1 MADLSPAARKILISY
16 WVHHRS
22 TEPTD
27 SQKVAAVLR
36 AAVRNVW
43 TAEDI
48 LAVADE
54 LDPFVE
60 GRHHPSWSEVRHSFT
75 SPTQES
81 LQQPCNQP

>member
-1 MADLSPAARKILISY
+1 MAELSQAAKEILTSY
-16 WVHHRS
+16 WLWP
-22 TEPTD
+22 TPEFTD

-54 LDPFVE
+54 LDPHE
-60 GRHHPSWSEVRHSFT
+60 PHLGAPLSR
-75 SPTQES
+75 
-81 LQQPCNQP
+81 L

>member
-1 MADLSPAARKILISY
+1 MAELSQAAQEILTTY
-16 WVHHRS
+16 WCRP
-22 TEPTD
+22 TPEFTD

-54 LDPFVE
+54 LDPHE
-60 GRHHPSWSEVRHSFT
+60 PHLGAPLSR
-75 SPTQES
+75 
-81 LQQPCNQP
+81 L